1 MPPFTEGMKKNWVRL
16 KELQDANR
24 VKKLN
29 EEYEQIVKA
38 ETADAEKPK
47 DSGGF
52 FSSMAEKIFG
62 GDESRKRI
70 AASKNNI
77 SNKQLNNMLEKNL
90 SRKQAEN
97 LRLYGTAKEKL
108 WNLSH
113 LTGRDVDAGGKE
125 IGVSAEKVAEYE
137 KCWRSLGEAI
147 GVKEVPMVTTLS
159 EVKEPRG
166 IQVAHREWEVTTLK
180 LLKKPSRYR
189 RSQHQSQYQSGYLH
203 N

>member
-137 KCWRSLGEAI
+137 KMLA
-147 GVKEVPMVTTLS
+147 
-159 EVKEPRG
+159 EPRRG
-166 IQVAHREWEVTTLK
+166 HWSEGSAYGDYPE
-180 LLKKPSRYR
+180 
-189 RSQHQSQYQSGYLH
+189 RSERAP
-203 N
+203 